1 MGLGA
6 EAACCGCCSV
16 LVATAC
22 GDGAGDQVDPGTRYG
37 RRGVRRLS
45 GFLRRMPRKR
55 IAVLIG
61 STADHWDFGPMPP
74 VEGLSENDVEAIIA
88 FVRQRQREDGFELYP
103 P

>member
-6 EAACCGCCSV
+6 EAACCDCCSV

-45 GFLRRMPRKR
+45 GFLRLMRRMRF
-55 IAVLIG
+55 AVLIG
-61 STADHWDFGPMPP
+61 STADFFYFGPLRP
-74 VEGLSENDVEAIIA
+74 VVGLC
-88 FVRQRQREDGFELYP
+88 
-103 P
+103 